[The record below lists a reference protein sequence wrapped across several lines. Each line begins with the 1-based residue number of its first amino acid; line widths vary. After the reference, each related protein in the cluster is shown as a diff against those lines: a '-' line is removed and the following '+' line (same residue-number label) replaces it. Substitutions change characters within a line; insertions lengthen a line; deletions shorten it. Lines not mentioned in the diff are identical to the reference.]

1 MKRFKVECEHVMFPF
16 GDGAPVCVRKYIE
29 TAQFSDLRP
38 CDHILCEIYKSN
50 QKKKEK
56 QS

>member
-16 GDGAPVCVRKYIE
+16 GDGAPVCVKEYVK
-29 TAQFSDLRP
+29 TARFDDLRP
-38 CDHILCEIYKSN
+38 CDHKHCDIYKSI
-50 QKKKEK
+50 QKKKEN